1 MYAPRFYRDWAKS
14 DDLIGFQVGVSE
26 TDLYIG
32 AEYNLTAKARHLI
45 HKYRNQLQDYIALN
59 PEFQTTLEPY
69 PEDPAAPSIIGA
81 MIAAAAIAGVGPF
94 AAVAGAIAEW
104 VGKDLLDY
112 SSQIIIENGGDIF
125 LQSSKKRTIG
135 IYAGSSPLS
144 NRLALEIEAAET
156 PLGICTSSGTVGHSL
171 SFGTAD
177 AVVILSKST
186 AIADAVATAVGNIIQ
201 TVADISKGL
210 NFAKKIKAVKGVA
223 IIKNDRL
230 GIWGEV
236 NIRRLD

>member
-1 MYAPRFYRDWAKS
+1 MYASRFYRDWTKS
-14 DDLIGFQVGVSE
+14 DDLIGFQVGISE

-32 AEYNLTAKARHLI
+32 AEHDLAAEARQSI
-45 HKYRNQLQDYIALN
+45 HKYRNQLMDCIALN
-59 PEFQTTLEPY
+59 PEFKTTLEPY
-69 PEDPAAPSIIGA
+69 PEDPAAPRIIRA
-81 MIAAAAIAGVGPF
+81 MTAAAAIAGVGPF

-104 VGKDLLDY
+104 VGKDLLEY

-125 LQSSKKRTIG
+125 LQSSKKRTVG

-177 AVVILSKST
+177 AVVILSQST
-186 AIADAVATAVGNIIQ
+186 AIADAVATAIGNLIQ
-201 TVADISKGL
+201 TVADIPKGL

>member
-69 PEDPAAPSIIGA
+69 PEDPAAPSIIEA
-81 MIAAAAIAGVGPF
+81 MITAAAIAGVGPF

-125 LQSSKKRTIG
+125 LRSSKKRTIG

-156 PLGICTSSGTVGHSL
+156 PMGICTSSGTVGHSL

-201 TVADISKGL
+201 TAADISKGL

>member
-1 MYAPRFYRDWAKS
+1 MYKQRLYRDWTKS

-32 AEYNLTAKARHLI
+32 AEHDLAAKARDSI
-45 HKYRNQLQDYIALN
+45 HKYRNQLQDYIAMN

-69 PEDPAAPSIIGA
+69 PEDPAAPAIIRE
-81 MIAAAAIAGVGPF
+81 MTAAAVVAGVGPF
-94 AAVAGAIAEW
+94 AAVAGTIAEQ

-112 SSQIIIENGGDIF
+112 SGQIIIENGGDIF
-125 LQSSKKRTIG
+125 LKSSKKRTVG

-144 NRLALEIEAAET
+144 NRLALEIEADET

-171 SFGTAD
+171 SFGKAD

-186 AIADAVATAVGNIIQ
+186 AIADAVATAVANLIQ
-201 TVADISKGL
+201 TAADIPKGL

-223 IIKNDRL
+223 IIKDDRM
-230 GIWGEV
+230 GIWGKI
-236 NIRRLD
+236 NFHRLD

>member
-1 MYAPRFYRDWAKS
+1 M
-14 DDLIGFQVGVSE
+14 
-26 TDLYIG
+26 
-32 AEYNLTAKARHLI
+32 
-45 HKYRNQLQDYIALN
+45 N

-69 PEDPAAPSIIGA
+69 PENPAAPSIIRE
-81 MIAAAAIAGVGPF
+81 MTAAAAVAGVGPF
-94 AAVAGAIAEW
+94 AAVAGAIAEQ

-125 LQSSKKRTIG
+125 LKSSKKRTVG

-144 NRLALEIEAAET
+144 NRLALEIEADET

-171 SFGTAD
+171 SFGKAD

-186 AIADAVATAVGNIIQ
+186 AIADAVATAVGNLIQ
-201 TVADISKGL
+201 TIADIQKGL
-210 NFAKKIKAVKGVA
+210 NFAKKIKAVKGIA
-223 IIKNDRL
+223 IIKNDRM
-230 GIWGEV
+230 GIWGKI

>member
-1 MYAPRFYRDWAKS
+1 MYASRFYRDWTKS
-14 DDLIGFQVGVSE
+14 DDLIGFQVGISE

-32 AEYNLTAKARHLI
+32 AEHDLAAEARQSI
-45 HKYRNQLQDYIALN
+45 HKYRNQLMDYIALN
-59 PEFQTTLEPY
+59 PEFKTTLEPY
-69 PEDPAAPSIIGA
+69 PEDPAAPRIIRA
-81 MIAAAAIAGVGPF
+81 MTAAAAIAGVGPF

-125 LQSSKKRTIG
+125 LRSSKKRTIG

-144 NRLALEIEAAET
+144 NRLALEIEADET
-156 PLGICTSSGTVGHSL
+156 PMGICTSSGTVGHSL

-201 TVADISKGL
+201 TAADISKGL

>member
-32 AEYNLTAKARHLI
+32 AEHNLTARARHLI
-45 HKYRNQLQDYIALN
+45 HKYRSQLQDYIALN

-81 MIAAAAIAGVGPF
+81 MIAAAAVAGVGPF

-201 TVADISKGL
+201 TAADISKGL

>member
-69 PEDPAAPSIIGA
+69 PEDPAAPSIIEA
-81 MIAAAAIAGVGPF
+81 MITAAAIAGVGPF

-125 LQSSKKRTIG
+125 LRSSKKRTIG

-144 NRLALEIEAAET
+144 NRLALEIEADET
-156 PLGICTSSGTVGHSL
+156 PMGICTSSGTVGHSL

-201 TVADISKGL
+201 TAADISKGL